1 MSICILGGII
11 GLGLAYGLKM
21 VISQSFP
28 NFPFTFSTSLV
39 LIACILSI
47 LTGIFSGLAPAWQA
61 SKLDPANALRHE

>member
-1 MSICILGGII
+1 
-11 GLGLAYGLKM
+11 M

>member
-1 MSICILGGII
+1 
-11 GLGLAYGLKM
+11 M
-21 VISQSFP
+21 VISHSFP
-28 NFPFTFSTSLV
+28 TFPFTFSTSLV